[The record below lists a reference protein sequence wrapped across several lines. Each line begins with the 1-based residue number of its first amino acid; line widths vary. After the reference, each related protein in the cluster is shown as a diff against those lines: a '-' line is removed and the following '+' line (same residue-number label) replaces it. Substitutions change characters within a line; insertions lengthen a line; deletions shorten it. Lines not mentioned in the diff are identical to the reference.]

1 MDQSEFILAMTA
13 ILTGGGITVTLI
25 VSVLR
30 YLSSKREPSAL
41 GSGQLGQ
48 LDDRLARMEQAI
60 DSMAIEVERISEGQ
74 RFTTRL
80 MSEMRALPAPN
91 PLNDWQGV
99 PQRAAQP
106 VERSD
111 ELKP

>member
-13 ILTGGGITVTLI
+13 ILTGGGIAVTLI

-30 YLSSKREPSAL
+30 FLSSKRDSSSL
-41 GSGQLGQ
+41 GSGQLTQ

-74 RFTTRL
+74 RFTSRL
-80 MSEMRALPAPN
+80 LAERPAERLAERVGGRA
-91 PLNDWQGV
+91 V
-99 PQRAAQP
+99 VR
-106 VERSD
+106 
-111 ELKP
+111 

>member
-13 ILTGGGITVTLI
+13 ILTGGGIAVTLI

-30 YLSSKREPSAL
+30 FLSSKRDSSSL
-41 GSGQLGQ
+41 GSGQLTQ

-74 RFTTRL
+74 RFTSRL
-80 MSEMRALPAPN
+80 LAERPAERLAERVGERA
-91 PLNDWQGV
+91 
-99 PQRAAQP
+99 
-106 VERSD
+106 VER
-111 ELKP
+111 

>member
-74 RFTTRL
+74 RFTARL
-80 MSEMRALPAPN
+80 LAERPAE
-91 PLNDWQGV
+91 
-99 PQRAAQP
+99 RP
-106 VERSD
+106 VERLAQRPAEGAAERLTERSSGR
-111 ELKP
+111 